1 MFQRICGEST
11 LWARF
16 VRIMAGTVLFIPALL
31 SAQESVPMDAAHW
44 EIVDF
49 HRWPANAPGSEF
61 KETNGRKALRVF
73 SGVATVRSVQLQD
86 GVLEADVSP
95 DPHGAFFG
103 LAFRLESSRNF
114 ELIYFRPASSGTRE
128 AVQYAP
134 VLNGALTW
142 QLFHGDGAQA
152 SADLTGKEWIHVK
165 LEIAGGTAILSLDD
179 KPTLKVPR
187 LALGNTSGSIG
198 FWGIFGGGSISNL
211 TFTAEPAQ
219 KPAQPPASTG
229 SADLR
234 QWLISPAF
242 DVAERDPQTYP
253 KTSMQWQ
260 AVPAEDD
267 GRVILNRYRES
278 PEIMPTP
285 SREAMTGIFPGSRVV
300 YAKTTIQ
307 SDRQAI
313 RPMWFGYSDEAVV
326 FVNGKPVFNGK
337 NAWRFRDEGSSAGLM
352 DYNERVFLPLE
363 KGKNEILIA
372 VTEFMGGWGF
382 QCRLEDAVPAE

>member
-1 MFQRICGEST
+1 VFHAISAT
-11 LWARF
+11 SALWARQL
-16 VRIMAGTVLFIPALL
+16 VRLMAGAVVCIPALV
-31 SAQESVPMDAAHW
+31 SGQQSVLMDAAHW
-44 EIVDF
+44 EVVDF

-61 KETNGRKALRVF
+61 KETNGRKVLRVF
-73 SGVATVRSVQLQD
+73 SGVATVRDLQFQD
-86 GVLEADVSP
+86 GILEADVSP
-95 DPHGAFFG
+95 DPRGAFFG
-103 LAFRLESSRNF
+103 LAFRIENSRNF

-152 SADLTGKEWIHVK
+152 SADLAAKEWIHVK
-165 LEIAGGTAILSLDD
+165 LAIAGSTAILSFDD
-179 KPTLKVPR
+179 KPTLKIPR
-187 LALGNTSGSIG
+187 LALGDTSGSIG

-211 TFTAEPAQ
+211 TFTARPALEA
-219 KPAQPPASTG
+219 AQRPASTQ

-242 DVAERDPQTYP
+242 DVSQRNPQLYP
-253 KTSMQWQ
+253 NTPMKWQ
-260 AVPAEDD
+260 AIQAEAD

-285 SREAMTGIFPGSRVV
+285 PRKAILGIFPGARVV
-300 YAKTTIQ
+300 FAKTTIQ

-313 RPMWFGYSDEAVV
+313 RPMWIGYSDEAVV
-326 FVNGKPVFNGK
+326 FINGKPIFNGK
-337 NAWRFRDEGSSAGLM
+337 NAWRFRDEGNSAGLM
-352 DYNERVFLPLE
+352 DYNDRVFLPLE

-382 QCRLEDAVPAE
+382 QCRLEDVVPE